1 MGLCGLNF
9 VQMVSAE
16 AILPDSGT
24 YIDKTLS
31 EKLSSMSV
39 EDKLDVSVWIKD
51 IDFSTVKKETT
62 DKLESDYNFNSSD
75 Y

>member
-1 MGLCGLNF
+1 
-9 VQMVSAE
+9 
-16 AILPDSGT
+16 
-24 YIDKTLS
+24 
-31 EKLSSMSV
+31 MSV

>member
-1 MGLCGLNF
+1 
-9 VQMVSAE
+9 MVSAE